1 MSANDNCF
9 LLTIKNNVDT
19 ESKKE
24 EIKKY
29 IYKLFRN
36 KTLFGDDSFDEDS
49 DVPFDIY
56 FGLRWQKRKTVCLSL
71 TSRSK
76 VNVEKFS
83 NIIQKILENSKLIL
97 QINDIVLNKP
107 VKMSYCD
114 LDRIKKKKGDIIWD
128 TLEHNGPYF
137 KHIYEPYERHN
148 APLIYDAIKYI
159 LNDVEEEM
167 ATFYARRI
175 ITEKTSV
182 KKFLNKK
189 QFNDNFFS
197 DFKKYL
203 TKEHKNIFKSFDKI
217 DFSLI
222 VNKLEKMKEEKEK
235 KKKEKN
241 KQEKDLER
249 VQKLEKKLDYSFAY
263 VNGIKKEVRN
273 PSVEIPGLY
282 IGQGNILTNKGRIK
296 GFVNPKDVIINVS
309 KNNEPL
315 PPKGHKWG
323 GVVHDNKASWIAKYK
338 DTITGKDKYILLSDS
353 GELFK
358 YEKARKLDKF
368 INVIIEKIDKLLKS
382 DSLKDRQ
389 IGVIVY
395 LVMNFGIRIGTEK
408 DDKEDSND
416 DSEEKVVGATTLM
429 VNNIILNDENMNNK
443 IDLRFYGKD
452 SVLYDNT
459 IHVDP
464 IVYKNIQEF
473 IRNKGSTS
481 LVFDKVSAS
490 DVNNYL
496 KGIDRDFS
504 AKVFR
509 TRLASNMMHNGLK
522 QYDLGEDATDDEKI
536 NFFTKVNKD
545 IAIKLNHKK
554 GITDAQKNSLKKDQ
568 DELDELNKKFKKDK
582 DKKLKDKI
590 NLKTLKLDIKK
601 DKLGVALD
609 TSKKNY
615 IDPRIIKAWC
625 EDIDLAIN
633 KVYNTKSFQK
643 YFNWVIEDDTINSD
657 WNYMD
662 TELDCIVGNDLSPKF
677 QDNKEK
683 NVILPSRYPEKEN
696 KGLQKV
702 NFDRKT
708 LDEKTKDDLIK
719 IINLLGLPID
729 LKNDYTKKELI
740 EYILSSKKSS
750 RSPRKS
756 SRSSRSPRKS
766 SRSPRKSSRSPRKS
780 SRSPR
785 KSSRSPRKSSRSPRK
800 SSRSPRKSSR
810 SSHKS
815 SRSPR
820 KSSRSSH
827 KSSRSPR
834 KSSRSPRKS
843 SRSSHKSSRSP
854 RKSSRSPRKSSRS
867 SQIDIPLRLLLKLL
881 KREKKKF

>member
-9 LLTIKNNVDT
+9 LLTIKNNIDID
-19 ESKKE
+19 SKKE
-24 EIKKY
+24 EIKRY
-29 IYKLFRN
+29 ISKLFRN
-36 KTLFGDDSFDEDS
+36 KNLFGDDSFDEDS
-49 DVPFDIY
+49 DLPFDIY

-83 NIIQKILENSKLIL
+83 NIIQKILKSNLLL
-97 QINDIVLNKP
+97 QINDNIVLNKP

-114 LDRIKKKKGDIIWD
+114 LDRIKKKKGDKIWD

-137 KHIYEPYERHN
+137 KHIYETYERHN
-148 APLIYDAIKYI
+148 TPLIYDSIKYV

-189 QFNDNFFS
+189 QFNDNFFN

-222 VNKLEKMKEEKEK
+222 VNKLEKMKEEKDK

-249 VQKLEKKLDYSFAY
+249 IQKLEKKLDYSFAY

-296 GFVNPKDVIINVS
+296 GFVNPEDVIINVS

-323 GVVHDNKASWIAKYK
+323 GVVNDSKASWIAKYK

-358 YEKARKLDKF
+358 YEKARKLNKF
-368 INVIIEKIDKLLKS
+368 INVIVEKINKLLKS
-382 DSLKDRQ
+382 DSLKERQ

-408 DDKEDSND
+408 DDKDDKEDKESND

-429 VNNIILNDENMNNK
+429 VNNIILNDENIDNK

-459 IHVDP
+459 IQVDP

-509 TRLASNMMHNGLK
+509 TRLASNMMYNGLK
-522 QYDLGEDATDDEKI
+522 EYDLGEESTDDEKL

-568 DELDELNKKFKKDK
+568 DELDELKKKFKKDK
-582 DKKLKDKI
+582 DEKLKEKI
-590 NLKTLKLDIKK
+590 KLKSLKLDVKK
-601 DKLGVALD
+601 EKLGVALD

-625 EDIDLAIN
+625 EDVDLPIN
-633 KVYNTKSFQK
+633 KVYNTKTFQK
-643 YFNWVIEDDTINSD
+643 YFNWVIEDDTITSD

-662 TELDCIVGNDLSPKF
+662 AELDCIVGNELSPKVE
-677 QDNKEK
+677 DKDK
-683 NVILPSRYPEKEN
+683 NIILPSRYPEKEN

-719 IINLLGLPID
+719 IINLLGLSID
-729 LKNDYTKKELI
+729 LKNNYAKKELI
-740 EYILSSKKSS
+740 EYILSSKKSPRKSSRASRKSSKTSSVSPARRKSSKSSLRTPRKSTRVSRSRKSSRKSTRVS

-756 SRSSRSPRKS
+756 SRVSKSPRKS
-766 SRSPRKSSRSPRKS
+766 SRKSSRVSRSPHKSSRVSKSPRKSTRV
-780 SRSPR
+780 
-785 KSSRSPRKSSRSPRK
+785 
-800 SSRSPRKSSR
+800 SR
-810 SSHKS
+810 SS
-815 SRSPR
+815 R
-820 KSSRSSH
+820 KSLQVSPN
-827 KSSRSPR
+827 KSEN
-834 KSSRSPRKS
+834 
-843 SRSSHKSSRSP
+843 
-854 RKSSRSPRKSSRS
+854 
-867 SQIDIPLRLLLKLL
+867 IPLRLLLKLL
-881 KREKKKF
+881 KREKKK